1 MAAGCDMVGGMKAL
15 SWTARCGLWGI
26 AFMVLPCAV
35 AGAAE
40 VGEEMIHRF
49 EDGASPVTWLVVG
62 PFPN

>member
-1 MAAGCDMVGGMKAL
+1 
-15 SWTARCGLWGI
+15 
-26 AFMVLPCAV
+26 MVLPCAV